1 MVLLFGYDEEGCKTA
16 GNIQPEQALTEQF
29 PVFAHCLI
37 LRLHRFQFRRT
48 VIQLSGNPDKRG
60 EHRCGEQVGNRV
72 EPAPFHFVRQGREP
86 ARQHI
91 PSPCLEQKMESRQV
105 KKPQDCH
112 RPRGI
117 GDNRLVFP
125 CTFVLAPEV
134 IHPVCRFLEHRFLLS
149 LFSACLSRYGEQ
161 QQGASRCGGNDQ
173 PQPETV
179 TPFTQRTQ
187 PEIPFP
193 TSRTGVRPPPSADNP
208 HKPQQQDSRHD
219 QVAVPR
225 MRLQPLRQTLHKL
238 AYLIEPFHSNNRKS
252 QIHTLRTNRYTSK
265 QK

>member
-1 MVLLFGYDEEGCKTA
+1 MRLFNGIFAVPYLLQPFDQWLLLGMVLLFGYNEERCKTA
-16 GNIQPEQALTEQF
+16 DNIQPEQALTEQF
-29 PVFAHCLI
+29 PVFAHCLV
-37 LRLHRFQFRRT
+37 LRLHRFQLRRT
-48 VIQLSGNPDKRG
+48 VIQL
-60 EHRCGEQVGNRV
+60 
-72 EPAPFHFVRQGREP
+72 
-86 ARQHI
+86 
-91 PSPCLEQKMESRQV
+91 
-105 KKPQDCH
+105 
-112 RPRGI
+112 
-117 GDNRLVFP
+117 
-125 CTFVLAPEV
+125 
-134 IHPVCRFLEHRFLLS
+134 
-149 LFSACLSRYGEQ
+149 SACLSRYGEQ

-193 TSRTGVRPPPSADNP
+193 TSRTGLRTPPSADTP
-208 HKPQQQDSRHD
+208 HTPQQQDSRHD

>member
-1 MVLLFGYDEEGCKTA
+1 MCIIDCLSTIVFILPLHLDDTKVIILILWWRTFQLEYWRTFQLVSTGYDEEGCETA

-29 PVFAHCLI
+29 PVFAHCLV
-37 LRLHRFQFRRT
+37 LRLHRFQLRRT
-48 VIQLSGNPDKRG
+48 VIQLS
-60 EHRCGEQVGNRV
+60 
-72 EPAPFHFVRQGREP
+72 
-86 ARQHI
+86 
-91 PSPCLEQKMESRQV
+91 
-105 KKPQDCH
+105 
-112 RPRGI
+112 
-117 GDNRLVFP
+117 
-125 CTFVLAPEV
+125 
-134 IHPVCRFLEHRFLLS
+134 
-149 LFSACLSRYGEQ
+149 ACLSRYEEQ

-208 HKPQQQDSRHD
+208 PKPQQQDSRHD